1 MTTTDGAIP
10 EDGQERRGC
19 GTAATVCL
27 ILGIN
32 LPLAGAYVLR
42 IHPLLSFGGM
52 TGLLCL
58 GFWFSMRRDASRE
71 DDDPAIGVQDLAA
84 SLERDQGLLP
94 VAVPSRYENGR
105 SPLEDLPDLRDAE
118 EAKRREVGT
127 VVERQDVDSGF
138 EHPLDRGQVVGLRH
152 PEEPGGLADDPG
164 DAADPE
170 PIEVH
175 HGPVEEVSPSYPLE
189 GAALGAVRM
198 LPEHVV
204 VPGDADDP
212 PEPRGEGPPDVT
224 HVVRP
229 PLGEL
234 GVGVEVT
241 AEDHSH
247 ARRRGQAALPA
258 PAFQRLRHLAAEEA
272 KGSVRPGLSGLP
284 PLQVGGDH
292 QGIEPVGQPV
302 HGAAEDGE
310 VALDGRPTPS
320 GVQVPDP
327 VPRLHLDA

>member
-1 MTTTDGAIP
+1 MTNNPALPTPVERP
-10 EDGQERRGC
+10 EACPKFDTR
-19 GTAATVCL
+19 
-27 ILGIN
+27 
-32 LPLAGAYVLR
+32 
-42 IHPLLSFGGM
+42 
-52 TGLLCL
+52 
-58 GFWFSMRRDASRE
+58 
-71 DDDPAIGVQDLAA
+71 DLAA
-84 SLERDQGLLP
+84 
-94 VAVPSRYENGR
+94 R
-105 SPLEDLPDLRDAE
+105 SWRL
-118 EAKRREVGT
+118 
-127 VVERQDVDSGF
+127 F
-138 EHPLDRGQVVGLRH
+138 
-152 PEEPGGLADDPG
+152 
-164 DAADPE
+164 
-170 PIEVH
+170 
-175 HGPVEEVSPSYPLE
+175 
-189 GAALGAVRM
+189 
-198 LPEHVV
+198 
-204 VPGDADDP
+204 
-212 PEPRGEGPPDVT
+212 
-224 HVVRP
+224 VRP